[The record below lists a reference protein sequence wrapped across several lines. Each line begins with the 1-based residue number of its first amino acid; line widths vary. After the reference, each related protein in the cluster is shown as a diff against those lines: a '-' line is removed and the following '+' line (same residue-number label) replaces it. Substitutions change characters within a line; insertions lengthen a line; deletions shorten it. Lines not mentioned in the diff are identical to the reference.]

1 MTFLTFP
8 NTLTF
13 VRLIIVPF
21 FVASMLYQKYQIA
34 LILFSVAA
42 ITDLLDGFLARL
54 TNQKTK
60 LGAFLDPF
68 ADKFLLLTSFVIFT
82 FYGWL
87 PGWLTITVIS
97 RDALVIL
104 GWIILV
110 IFTHNSKVEPSLI
123 GKLANAF
130 QAILIVYI
138 LVSINFEI
146 DTAMIIKQQIVF
158 LVAALT
164 VLSGIQYM
172 YMGYRRLN
180 EK

>member
-1 MTFLTFP
+1 MTFLTIP

-13 VRLIIVPF
+13 TRLIIIPF
-21 FVASMLYQKYQIA
+21 FILSMLNQKYEYA

-60 LGAFLDPF
+60 LGAFLDPL
-68 ADKFLLLTSFVIFT
+68 ADKFLLLTSFVIFA

-87 PGWLTITVIS
+87 PAWIAVTVIS
-97 RDALVIL
+97 RDVIIIL
-104 GWIILV
+104 GWIVLV

-146 DTAMIIKQQIVF
+146 DTEMKIRQQIVF
-158 LVAALT
+158 LVAILT
-164 VLSGIQYM
+164 VLSGVQYI
-172 YMGYRRLN
+172 YKGY
-180 EK
+180 KAV

>member
-1 MTFLTFP
+1 MTFLTIP

-13 VRLIIVPF
+13 TRLIIIPF
-21 FVASMLYQKYQIA
+21 FILSMLNQKYEYA

-60 LGAFLDPF
+60 LGAFLDPL
-68 ADKFLLLTSFVIFT
+68 ADKFLLLTSFVIFA

-87 PGWLTITVIS
+87 PVWIAVTVIS
-97 RDALVIL
+97 RDVIIIL
-104 GWIILV
+104 GWIVLV
-110 IFTHNSKVEPSLI
+110 IFTHNIKVEPSLI

-146 DTAMIIKQQIVF
+146 DTEMKIRQQIVF
-158 LVAALT
+158 LVAILT
-164 VLSGIQYM
+164 VSSGVQYI
-172 YMGYRRLN
+172 YKGY
-180 EK
+180 KAV

>member
-1 MTFLTFP
+1 MTFLTIP

-13 VRLIIVPF
+13 ARLIIIPF
-21 FVASMLYQKYQIA
+21 FVLSMLNQKYEYA

-60 LGAFLDPF
+60 LGAFLDPL
-68 ADKFLLLTSFVIFT
+68 ADKFLLLTSFVIFA

-87 PGWLTITVIS
+87 PAWIAVTVIS
-97 RDALVIL
+97 RDVIIIL
-104 GWIILV
+104 GWIVLV
-110 IFTHNSKVEPSLI
+110 IFTHNIKVEPSLI

-146 DTAMIIKQQIVF
+146 DTEMKIRQQIVF
-158 LVAALT
+158 LVAILT
-164 VLSGIQYM
+164 VSSGVQYI
-172 YMGYRRLN
+172 YKGY
-180 EK
+180 KAV